1 MIVACFF
8 ALNLLMLIANVAR
21 FLIPLRVN
29 SVLLALF
36 YVLAALNNM
45 ARLAELVFFV
55 VQQNFEED
63 QLPSLT
69 NPDDLKQQI
78 FDVIANTTNICLGF
92 LFVATMY

>member
-8 ALNLLMLIANVAR
+8 ALNLLMLIGNVAR

-69 NPDDLKQQI
+69 NPEDQKQ
-78 FDVIANTTNICLGF
+78 
-92 LFVATMY
+92 